1 MGNPNLSF
9 QEQVIFD
16 LRSLYQSYGY
26 RRYKMSKFEEYDLY
40 ARNKD
45 FLLSD
50 RVITFMDINGKVMA
64 LKPDVTLSIVKNSK
78 VKDQTTQK
86 LYYNENI
93 YRVPKSSDIFREMMQ
108 VGLECIGNVDDFCLA
123 EAITLAAKS
132 LQTIHA
138 DAILNVSDF
147 GLLVNV
153 LQAVGISA
161 ENRDAWLQAIGKK
174 NGNAISQLGKQEA
187 ISEEDTQRILQLV
200 NLNAEVDM
208 ALGQLFDL
216 LSPIGLRK
224 EVQHLETVLKILPS
238 DVMNNVR
245 FDMSLVDDAN
255 YYNGILMKGF
265 VPGVPNCVLSGGQY
279 DNLMKRMGRKAS
291 AVGFAVY
298 LDTLERLHV
307 QNDRVDVDVLILY
320 DDTSDLKTVLELSSS
335 LRSRGKSVM
344 VQSSQPEFLRYQELV
359 SLQSGG
365 KI

>member
-108 VGLECIGNVDDFCLA
+108 VGLECIGDVDDFCLA
-123 EAITLAAKS
+123 EAVTLAAKS
-132 LQTIHA
+132 LQTIHT
-138 DAILNVSDF
+138 DAILNISDF

-174 NGNAISQLGKQEA
+174 NGNAISQLGKQET

-224 EVQHLETVLKILPS
+224 EVQKLETVLKILPS

-335 LRSRGKSVM
+335 LRSQGKSVM

>member
-16 LRSLYQSYGY
+16 LRALYQSYGY
-26 RRYKMSKFEEYDLY
+26 CRYKMSKFEEYDLY

-64 LKPDVTLSIVKNSK
+64 LKPDVTLSIVKNTK
-78 VKDQTTQK
+78 ATDKTTQK

-93 YRVPKSSDIFREMMQ
+93 YRVPKSSEIFREMMQ

-123 EAITLAAKS
+123 ETLTLAAKS
-132 LQTIHA
+132 LQTIHT
-138 DAILNVSDF
+138 DAILNISDF
-147 GLLVNV
+147 GLLVKV
-153 LQAVGISA
+153 LQTMGISA
-161 ENRDAWLQAIGKK
+161 ENREVWLQAIGKK
-174 NGNAISQLGKQEA
+174 NGHAILQLGMQEA
-187 ISEEDTQRILQLV
+187 IPNDHIQRLLQLV
-200 NLNAEVDM
+200 NLNAEVDV
-208 ALGQLFDL
+208 ALGQLIDL
-216 LSPIGLRK
+216 LTPVGLLW
-224 EVQHLETVLKILPS
+224 EVQRLETVLKILPK
-238 DVMNNVR
+238 DVRNTVR

-265 VPGVPNCVLSGGQY
+265 VPGVPNSVLSGGQY

-298 LDTLERLHV
+298 LDTLERLHIP
-307 QNDRVDVDVLILY
+307 NEKLDVDMLILY
-320 DDTSDLKTVLELSSS
+320 DDTSDLNAVLELSSS
-335 LRSRGKSVM
+335 LRNQGKMVM
-344 VQSSQPEFLRYQELV
+344 VQRSKPEFLRYGELV
-359 SLQSGG
+359 SFQSGG